1 VDVVL
6 GVAVADRIARLT
18 LVEAAAQGQDV
29 IDQSVVDLAD
39 NPIQTLT
46 DTVVGTNRLLA
57 DENHR
62 LSATRL
68 WWSDPQRVDELR
80 RALEDSGVQNVVVLD
95 ESEAAT
101 AMAPAV
107 GLDGDA
113 TAMAPT
119 VALDGESTAMAPAV
133 AGTEST
139 GQVGSQWAYS
149 AAEPELEPEDDEEA
163 ETRTVRRLAAA
174 DVVLGVA
181 VAGSIARLALV
192 GPAAGGY
199 AAIKHSVVDLGIN
212 PFETLTRAVVDTQ
225 QALVDEGRHLV
236 ATRLY
241 SPDPAQAQAFSQ
253 ALAGAGVGNVALS
266 SEAEAV
272 SALLRGILGVGALPG
287 SLVLQVTAEAATLL
301 GLGAADA
308 LATVLAV
315 VALEDVVDLATAAVD
330 MVLDFLRTAPFEVAA
345 ALQMAFV
352 MGTFEDLAEVVEQLR
367 ARSPLRAELL
377 DHPEFAIASGAAVAP
392 VVAAALATSPDAT
405 AMAPAV
411 GPAGDATTIAPTAG
425 LAESRAE
432 EPQLAYSM
440 TDDGEPLPVEGE
452 LGPDFHEYYDDEE
465 AQTTAQ
471 RLSGRSLLIS
481 NAVVAFAVIGFAS
494 LAVAVA
500 ITVRPTAAAEPVVG
514 HQNAAP
520 GKFMPLLPT
529 QQQAPVPA
537 PPADQPNAGYQG
549 GIIPDTNGYIPPQLI
564 SPGEGPAPVPASP
577 GTPGLVPNPN
587 GPIPIPIIVPFPG
600 WRPGYPPYR
609 PPIGPTS
616 TYPTPPSI
624 TPSTPPSTPP
634 SYPPST
640 PVTPSTP
647 STPSAPST
655 PSTPSTPSAPR
666 TPSSAPSTPSSA
678 PPPSS
683 KAPHISSQ
691 PPSSAAP
698 PSTQHTVAP
707 PHVQT
712 QQTVAPKPVNPQP
725 ATPPHSGHH

>member
-18 LVEAAAQGQDV
+18 LVQAAAQGQGV

-101 AMAPAV
+101 AMAPAI

-113 TAMAPT
+113 TAMAPA
-119 VALDGESTAMAPAV
+119 VGLDGEATAMAPAV
-133 AGTEST
+133 AGAEST
-139 GQVGSQWAYS
+139 GQVGSEWAYS
-149 AAEPELEPEDDEEA
+149 ASEAEPVPEPEDDEEA
-163 ETRTVRRLAAA
+163 KTRTVRRLAAA

-192 GPAAGGY
+192 GAAAGGY

-212 PFETLTRAVVDTQ
+212 PFETLTRAVIDTQ
-225 QALVDEGRHLV
+225 QALVDEGRRLI

-253 ALAGAGVGNVALS
+253 ALSGAGVGNVALS

-272 SALLRGILGVGALPG
+272 SALLRGIVGVGTLPG

-315 VALEDVVDLATAAVD
+315 VALEDVVDVATAAVD

-352 MGTFEDLAEVVEQLR
+352 MGTFADLAEVVEQLR

-392 VVAAALATSPDAT
+392 VVAALASPDAT
-405 AMAPAV
+405 AMASALR
-411 GPAGDATTIAPTAG
+411 PAGDATTIAPTAR

-440 TDDGEPLPVEGE
+440 TDDGEPLPVEDE
-452 LGPDFHEYYDDEE
+452 FGPDFHEYYDDEE

-500 ITVRPTAAAEPVVG
+500 VTVRPTAAAEPVVG

-655 PSTPSTPSAPR
+655 PSTPSA
-666 TPSSAPSTPSSA
+666 PSSAPSTPSSA

-712 QQTVAPKPVNPQP
+712 QQTVAPKPANPQP